1 MRRSNFARFTV
12 CLAAYN
18 FATQLAAPYFAV
30 YMIEELRFGYATYT
44 AVVLSGSL
52 TGILTSRWWG
62 GIGDEYGNRA
72 VLRWTVIGASLLPLL
87 WLVSG
92 HPLWFMA
99 VNAAGAFLW
108 SGLNLSSVNFLY
120 DAVSPPKRH
129 TCLAYFNV
137 LNGLAISA
145 GALAGGVI
153 ATFAPL
159 VDASGYATV
168 FCASAALR
176 VAGGVAFRRFVREV
190 REVRQIGLREVVLD
204 FLGQRMEQVL
214 GLFSVKPEVE
224 QPRMRKRRRRR
235 RR

>member
-1 MRRSNFARFTV
+1 MI
-12 CLAAYN
+12 
-18 FATQLAAPYFAV
+18 P
-30 YMIEELRFGYATYT
+30 YMIEELRFRYATYT

-137 LNGLAISA
+137 PNGLAISA
-145 GALAGGVI
+145 GAPAGGVI
-153 ATFAPL
+153 AIFAPL

-214 GLFSVKPEVE
+214 GLFSVNPELE